1 MKINLKNKE
10 FEISWLE
17 VVTFIVT
24 IYLLFTGNLSVL
36 VELIKSLVK

>member
-17 VVTFIVT
+17 VVAFIVT
-24 IYLLFTGNLSVL
+24 IYLLITGNLSVL